1 MKNALFLTQA
11 ASLRPFADV
20 RNAMAARGELG
31 RAGFYVADS
40 SYYADYR
47 RARPDFEASNDVVKE
62 WEILAQAR
70 AARPDRAR
78 IAELERRYGE
88 TLWNAV
94 VSDRRLYLGVKAVR
108 EQDDA
113 TRYSHDELLSILLTA
128 ADAVEG
134 LFDRVRPDLVAG
146 FICVT
151 VGEYLS
157 YLIARQRG
165 VPFINIR
172 PTRIKNYFYGG
183 EDVFEPSASLDRAYR
198 RLRAGGVPER
208 SLAAARDILQK
219 VRASHAMYE
228 GAVPLPQQAA
238 DSAAVEVESR
248 PAEGLAQRLK
258 RMAHE
263 TWDYNFGALA
273 ADNHRAPR
281 LVANWFNRIKKPW
294 RVKSMALAL
303 ERHYVRDLSTLGERG
318 YAFFPLHKEPEVTM
332 LVYSR
337 PWLNQIEVVRNIA
350 RSLPAGMTLLVKE
363 HPVAVGYRPLSYY
376 RRLLEIPNV
385 ALAAPDLT
393 SREVLRHAKL
403 VAIIS
408 GSIGLE
414 AIMLKIPVVALGN
427 VPFAF
432 LPETMIRTVKSP
444 HEMHRDIMTLLNEHD
459 HDEGALEAFVA
470 ATALNSVAVD
480 FYSVLLKRR
489 GVYRPQA
496 GSEGNDYAAQI
507 ERLTDYLLSRQAAMS
522 RPETRPMLK
531 TL

>member
-1 MKNALFLTQA
+1 MINALFLTQA

-47 RARPDFEASNDVVKE
+47 RAHPDFETSSDVVKE
-62 WEILAQAR
+62 WEILGRAR
-70 AARPDRAR
+70 NVQPDRAR

-94 VSDRRLYLGVKAVR
+94 VSDRRLYLGVNAVR

-128 ADAVEG
+128 ADALEG
-134 LFDRVRPDLVAG
+134 LFDRVQPDMVAG

-157 YLIARQRG
+157 YLIARHRG

-172 PTRIKNYFYGG
+172 TTRIKSYFYGG
-183 EDVFEPSASLDRAYR
+183 EDVFEPSESLDRAYR
-198 RLRAGGVPER
+198 RVRAGGVPER
-208 SLAAARDILQK
+208 TLPVVRDILQK

-228 GAVPLPQQAA
+228 GAVPLPQQGA
-238 DSAAVEVESR
+238 DSAPVHVESR
-248 PAEGLAQRLK
+248 APERPPQRLK
-258 RMAHE
+258 RIVQE
-263 TWDYNFGALA
+263 TWDYSFGPLA
-273 ADNHRAPR
+273 ADNHRSPR
-281 LVANWFNRIKKPW
+281 LAVHWFNRVKKPW
-294 RVKSMALAL
+294 RIRSTAFALQ
-303 ERHYVRDLSTLGERG
+303 RRYVRDLSALGERG

-337 PWLNQIEVVRNIA
+337 PWLNQIDVIRNTA

-376 RRLLEIPNV
+376 RKILEIPNV

-393 SREVLRHAKL
+393 SRDVLRHAKL

-414 AIMLKIPVVALGN
+414 AIMLGIPVVALGN

-432 LPETMIRTVKSP
+432 LPDSMIRTVKNP
-444 HEMHRDIMTLLNEHD
+444 HDMHRDFADLLNGHS
-459 HDEGALEAFVA
+459 HDEAALEAFVA
-470 ATALNSVAVD
+470 TVVSNSVAVD
-480 FYSVLLKRR
+480 FYSVLLRRR
-489 GVYRPQA
+489 GVYRPQPDS
-496 GSEGNDYAAQI
+496 GGNDYASQI
-507 ERLTDYLLSRQAAMS
+507 ERLTDYLIGRQATMS
-522 RPETRPMLK
+522 RSEARPMLK
-531 TL
+531 SL